1 MTTISI
7 LVGIQSDGCTFELEP
22 RSREIVDRKGTPP
35 DTPLPASLFIRY
47 EVQQDFGAI
56 LGRDELLWTVAEV
69 LTGLPREGIRQIASK
84 VQLLDPTRDLAQIK
98 SAAG

>member
-22 RSREIVDRKGTPP
+22 DSRELVDGKGTPP
-35 DTPLPASLFIRY
+35 DTLLPASLFIRY
-47 EVQQDFGAI
+47 EVRQDFSAM

-69 LTGLPREGIRQIASK
+69 LTGLPRDGIRQIASR
-84 VQLLDPTRDLAQIK
+84 VELLDPAHEWAPINATA
-98 SAAG
+98 

>member
-22 RSREIVDRKGTPP
+22 RSRELVDRGGTPP

-47 EVQQDFGAI
+47 EVQQDFSAM
-56 LGRDELLWTVAEV
+56 LDRHELHWTVAEV

-84 VQLLDPTRDLAQIK
+84 VQLLDPHA
-98 SAAG
+98 S

>member
-22 RSREIVDRKGTPP
+22 RSRELVDRKGPPP

-47 EVQQDFGAI
+47 EVQQDFGSM

-84 VQLLDPTRDLAQIK
+84 IQLLDSARDSAQINA
-98 SAAG
+98 AAG

>member
-22 RSREIVDRKGTPP
+22 HSRELVDRKGTPP

-47 EVQQDFGAI
+47 EFQQDFGAM

-69 LTGLPREGIRQIASK
+69 LTGLPRDGIRQIASE
-84 VQLLDPTRDLAQIK
+84 VQLLDPARELTAINT
-98 SAAG
+98 AA

>member
-1 MTTISI
+1 MTAISI

-22 RSREIVDRKGTPP
+22 RSRELVDHKGTPP

-47 EVQQDFGAI
+47 EVQQDFSAM

-69 LTGLPREGIRQIASK
+69 LTGLPREGIKQIASK
-84 VQLLDPTRDLAQIK
+84 VQLLDPARELASINT
-98 SAAG
+98 AA